1 MSKSTEVKAI
11 AQEIVKVI
19 PLVMRTIAA
28 EQHRSSY
35 LMWPAH
41 FRLLTMLSNHSC
53 NLSELAVRQAVSLPT
68 MSNSISVLVE
78 RGWVKRVPLPDDR
91 RQVMLELTPDGRA
104 VLGEIKDQAEV
115 RVAELLDKL
124 TSDDLKSLSAGIA
137 ILEQALAPGMCSK
150 SMGNTN
156 TRVKIKRSRER

>member
-1 MSKSTEVKAI
+1 MSKSTEVKAV

-19 PLVMRTIAA
+19 PQVMRMIAA

-41 FRLLTMLSNHSC
+41 FRLLTMLANHPC

-78 RGWVKRVPLPDDR
+78 RGWVKRVPSPDDR
-91 RQVMLELTPDGRA
+91 RQVVLELTPDGRA
-104 VLGEIKDQAEV
+104 VLVEIKNQAEA
-115 RVAELLDKL
+115 RVAESLGQLS
-124 TSDDLKSLSAGIA
+124 SDDLKSLSVGIA
-137 ILEQALAPGMCSK
+137 ILEQALAPAMCPRPD
-150 SMGNTN
+150 GHPQD
-156 TRVKIKRSRER
+156 KIKRK

>member
-1 MSKSTEVKAI
+1 MSKSIEVKAV

-41 FRLLTMLSNHSC
+41 FRLLTMLANHSC
-53 NLSELAVRQAVSLPT
+53 NLSELALRQAVSLPT
-68 MSNSISVLVE
+68 MSNSITVLVE
-78 RGWVKRVPLPDDR
+78 RGWVKRVPSPDDR

-104 VLGEIKDQAEV
+104 VLAEIKGQAEA
-115 RVAELLDKL
+115 RVAESLDKL
-124 TSDDLKSLSAGIA
+124 SSDDLKSLAVGLA
-137 ILEQALAPGMCSK
+137 ILEQTLSPTMCPTHN
-150 SMGNTN
+150 GHVQD
-156 TRVKIKRSRER
+156 RVKRVSRE